1 MNAGTFARP
10 VIILTGLGVPRTIA
24 SIAEAYQFLIDWP
37 GFARDAVYAFA
48 LKACQ
53 AALAGDIETETARG
67 LFVAIAEKHDLLAP
81 DMKTIVAFRKRRA
94 SDPHA
99 GE

>member
-1 MNAGTFARP
+1 MKTGTFARP
-10 VIILTGLGVPRTIA
+10 VTILAGFGMPRTVA
-24 SIAEAYQFLIDWP
+24 SVADAYQCLIDWP
-37 GFARDAVYAFA
+37 GFTRDAAHAFA

-53 AALAGDIETETARG
+53 AALAGEIETETARG
-67 LFVAIAEKHDLLAP
+67 LFVALAEKHDLMAP
-81 DMKTIVAFRKRRA
+81 EMKAIVAFRKRRA